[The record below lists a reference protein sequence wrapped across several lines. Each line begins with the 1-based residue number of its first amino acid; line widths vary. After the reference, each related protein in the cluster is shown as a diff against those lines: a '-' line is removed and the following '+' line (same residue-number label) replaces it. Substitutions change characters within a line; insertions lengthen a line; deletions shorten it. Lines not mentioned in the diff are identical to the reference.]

1 MLATT
6 KQVRALVKGLCEVRG
21 QSYTDKS
28 AQGDD
33 RRNVSFMLYENKEQ
47 ALQKLQLAMFVMG
60 YTNKVKTTTS
70 KNVSVGSW
78 RTGGYDYLRINNCI
92 LEK

>member
-6 KQVRALVKGLCEVRG
+6 KQVRALVHGLCSVRTH
-21 QSYTDKS
+21 SYTDKS
-28 AQGDD
+28 KRGSD
-33 RRNVSFMLYENKEQ
+33 RRNVTFMLCEDGAK
-47 ALQKLQLAMFVMG
+47 AVAKLELAMFLMG

-70 KNVSVGSW
+70 EVHYAA
-78 RTGGYDYLRINNCI
+78 RTGGYTYLRINNCI